1 MRILLLCAGLLLGP
15 VGPRAR
21 AQDTPPPSRALLLE
35 FTRQARLA
43 GTTGSH
49 WGARFVA
56 RELERAGW
64 EVEIDAREVLL
75 SLPRRIVVE
84 GYEADATAPPI
95 FKRTERF
102 DPDASP
108 PGDVPPFNAWSASGR
123 QFAPVVDAGYGL
135 RQDFDRLLE
144 LGIPLKGKIALAR
157 YGRCYRGVKAQL
169 AEEYGCV
176 GILLFN
182 DSKDSGAERG
192 ATWPEGP
199 WKPDWDVE
207 RGSISPMAKAPGDA
221 STPGWASS
229 APGEKGH
236 RLSPAEYDA
245 SLPKILCTPILYR
258 EAKQILDRLAPMIVT
273 DKDGALTSEPLGPGP
288 VQVQLGVWQ
297 PRELRT
303 IYNVIGTLKG
313 KGDDWVIA
321 GNHRDAWVRGAHDAG
336 GGTIALLR
344 AAQRLGERSRL
355 GWKPANTLKL
365 CFWDAEE
372 TGLVGST
379 EWGEAHKEE
388 LQEHCLLYINGDAVV
403 GGTKFSGA
411 AGTPGLLDS
420 FRAGLEKVQQVGGGG
435 TLWES
440 WAKASG
446 DKPPTL
452 GLPGAGSDYTVFLH
466 HLNLPIL
473 DITFG
478 GSPGGQYHTS
488 FDNFAQV
495 DRHIDSTWEGHEVAG
510 ELFATLLVE
519 YAKLGRSSFS
529 EAQAARRM
537 ADVSRNSV
545 NWLGAERAQQ
555 LGDAFDSLATRLPN
569 TSSDR
574 TQDFYRR
581 LSAEAGL
588 PGRKWYRNRLWAP
601 GLETGYASETFP
613 TLRFSALISD
623 EALDHEL
630 TSLIRAISAT
640 ADSN

>member
-1 MRILLLCAGLLLGP
+1 MRTLLLCIGLLSSLAAPRAVAQDPAPPSRGLLLE
-15 VGPRAR
+15 
-21 AQDTPPPSRALLLE
+21 L
-35 FTRQARLA
+35 TRQARLA

-56 RELERAGW
+56 RELEKAGW

-84 GYEADATAPPI
+84 GYDADATTAPL

-123 QFAPVVDAGYGL
+123 LFAQVVDAGYGL
-135 RQDFDRLLE
+135 RKDFDRLRE

-169 AEEYGCV
+169 AEEYGCS

-182 DSKDSGAERG
+182 DPKDSGAERG

-199 WKPDWDVE
+199 WKPDWSVE

-221 STPGWASS
+221 STPGWASN
-229 APGEKGH
+229 APGAEGH

-245 SLPKILCTPILYR
+245 SLPKILCTPIPYR
-258 EAKQILDRLAPMIVT
+258 EAKQLIDRLAPMIVT
-273 DKDGALTSEPLGPGP
+273 AKDGTLSSEALGPGP
-288 VQVQLGVWQ
+288 VQVQLGIWQ

-313 KGDDWVIA
+313 KGDDWVLA
-321 GNHRDAWVRGAHDAG
+321 GNHRDAWVRGANDAG
-336 GGTIALLR
+336 GGTVALLR
-344 AAQRLGERSRL
+344 AAQRLGERARL
-355 GWKPANTLKL
+355 GWQPDNTLKL

-379 EWGEAHKEE
+379 EWGEAHKKE
-388 LQEHCLLYINGDAVV
+388 LQEHCLVYINGDAVV
-403 GGTKFSGA
+403 GGTKFRGA
-411 AGTPGLLDS
+411 SGTPGLLDS
-420 FRAGLEKVQQVGGGG
+420 FRSGLEKVQQVGGGG
-435 TLWES
+435 NLWDAWVE
-440 WAKASG
+440 ATG
-446 DKPPTL
+446 NKPPKL

-466 HLNLPIL
+466 HLNLPIIDL
-473 DITFG
+473 TLG
-478 GSPGGQYHTS
+478 GSSAGQYHTS

-495 DRHIDSTWEGHEVAG
+495 DRFIDPTWEGHELAG
-510 ELFATLLVE
+510 ELFATLMTE
-519 YAKLGRSSFS
+519 FASLGRASFS

-545 NWLGAERAQQ
+545 NWLGAERAQR
-555 LGDAFDSLATRLPN
+555 LGDAFDSLATRMPPEG
-569 TSSDR
+569 SERS
-574 TQDFYRR
+574 QDFYRR
-581 LSAEAGL
+581 VSAEAGL
-588 PGRKWYRNRLWAP
+588 PRRKWYRNRLWAP

-630 TSLIRAISAT
+630 NSLIRAIAAS